1 MTEAREA
8 RTAIRRDMPSRS
20 RVFMPL
26 SGRLSCPALDIS
38 ARVAYLPSLI
48 IILDLDTFIGGGPP
62 LPRDGQGGSRPLSA
76 RGAFGSVVGRGRC
89 GGSLLSP
96 ACHPPR
102 PA

>member
-1 MTEAREA
+1 MTDAREA

-48 IILDLDTFIGGGPP
+48 IILDLDTFIGGGIPMMRNE
-62 LPRDGQGGSRPLSA
+62 LVGTVAL
-76 RGAFGSVVGRGRC
+76 GAMAALISMLVWGRW
-89 GGSLLSP
+89 LVDLI
-96 ACHPPR
+96 A
-102 PA
+102 AWT

>member
-48 IILDLDTFIGGGPP
+48 IILDLDTFIGGGIPMMRNE
-62 LPRDGQGGSRPLSA
+62 LVGTVVL
-76 RGAFGSVVGRGRC
+76 GAMAALISMLGWGRWLVDLIG
-89 GGSLLSP
+89 
-96 ACHPPR
+96 AWT
-102 PA
+102 

>member
-48 IILDLDTFIGGGPP
+48 IILDLDTFIGGGI
-62 LPRDGQGGSRPLSA
+62 LGTVVL
-76 RGAFGSVVGRGRC
+76 GAMAALISMLVWGRWLVDLIAAGT
-89 GGSLLSP
+89 
-96 ACHPPR
+96 
-102 PA
+102 

>member
-48 IILDLDTFIGGGPP
+48 IILDLETFIGGGIPMMRNE
-62 LPRDGQGGSRPLSA
+62 LVGTVVL
-76 RGAFGSVVGRGRC
+76 GAMAALISMLVWGRW
-89 GGSLLSP
+89 LVDLI
-96 ACHPPR
+96 A
-102 PA
+102 AWT

>member
-48 IILDLDTFIGGGPP
+48 IILDLDTFIGGGIPMMRNE
-62 LPRDGQGGSRPLSA
+62 LVGTVVL
-76 RGAFGSVVGRGRC
+76 GAMAALISMLVWGRWLVDLIAAGT
-89 GGSLLSP
+89 
-96 ACHPPR
+96 
-102 PA
+102 

>member
-38 ARVAYLPSLI
+38 ARVVYLPSLI
-48 IILDLDTFIGGGPP
+48 IILDLDTFIGGGMPMMRNE
-62 LPRDGQGGSRPLSA
+62 LVGTVAL
-76 RGAFGSVVGRGRC
+76 GAMAALISMLVWGRWLVDLIAAGT
-89 GGSLLSP
+89 
-96 ACHPPR
+96 
-102 PA
+102 

>member
-48 IILDLDTFIGGGPP
+48 IILDLDTFIGGGIPMMRNE
-62 LPRDGQGGSRPLSA
+62 LVGTVVL
-76 RGAFGSVVGRGRC
+76 GAMAALISMLVWGRW
-89 GGSLLSP
+89 LVDLI
-96 ACHPPR
+96 A
-102 PA
+102 AWT

>member
-26 SGRLSCPALDIS
+26 SGRLICPALDIS

-48 IILDLDTFIGGGPP
+48 IILDLDTFIGGGIPMMRNE
-62 LPRDGQGGSRPLSA
+62 LVGTVVL
-76 RGAFGSVVGRGRC
+76 GAMAALISMLVWGRWLVDLIAAGT
-89 GGSLLSP
+89 
-96 ACHPPR
+96 
-102 PA
+102 

>member
-1 MTEAREA
+1 MTDAREA

-48 IILDLDTFIGGGPP
+48 IILDLDTFIGGGIPMMRNE
-62 LPRDGQGGSRPLSA
+62 LVGTVVL
-76 RGAFGSVVGRGRC
+76 GAMAALISMLVWGRWLVDLIAAGT
-89 GGSLLSP
+89 
-96 ACHPPR
+96 
-102 PA
+102 

>member
-48 IILDLDTFIGGGPP
+48 IILDLDTFIGGGIPMMRNE
-62 LPRDGQGGSRPLSA
+62 LVGTVVL
-76 RGAFGSVVGRGRC
+76 GAMAALISMLVWGRWLVDHIAAGT
-89 GGSLLSP
+89 
-96 ACHPPR
+96 
-102 PA
+102 